1 MLGTACLWTS
11 FYRRK
16 INPSCLSYRS
26 WVFSHLQLNTL
37 LTEDQPKRNSKP
49 EGYTHV
55 NIPGVAEPQKDYL
68 KKTRCFSCLWFRR
81 KCTNWLNFSSALQ
94 TCKIKTKTKKIKTN
108 LLTIKTTPQL
118 FSVWALNFKDSNF
131 LHEEEDFH
139 QDAQSTELKLAS
151 APLLSHVKSHN
162 HVTEDSESLSVVST
176 SQTPTCHQHHASRN
190 AIPRGGLHST
200 GPQIQHKDHRSQL
213 WNWTQGSV
221 LSNSTCGIL
230 RHGHVQ
236 KSLLW
241 GEHRFPEWT
250 AQNYF
255 TDLHGDRLELL
266 SGSQIEDM

>member
-16 INPSCLSYRS
+16 INPSCLSCRS

-94 TCKIKTKTKKIKTN
+94 TCKIKMKTKKIKTN

-139 QDAQSTELKLAS
+139 QDVTQSTELRISISPA
-151 APLLSHVKSHN
+151 A
-162 HVTEDSESLSVVST
+162 VT
-176 SQTPTCHQHHASRN
+176 C
-190 AIPRGGLHST
+190 
-200 GPQIQHKDHRSQL
+200 
-213 WNWTQGSV
+213 
-221 LSNSTCGIL
+221 
-230 RHGHVQ
+230 
-236 KSLLW
+236 
-241 GEHRFPEWT
+241 
-250 AQNYF
+250 
-255 TDLHGDRLELL
+255 
-266 SGSQIEDM
+266 